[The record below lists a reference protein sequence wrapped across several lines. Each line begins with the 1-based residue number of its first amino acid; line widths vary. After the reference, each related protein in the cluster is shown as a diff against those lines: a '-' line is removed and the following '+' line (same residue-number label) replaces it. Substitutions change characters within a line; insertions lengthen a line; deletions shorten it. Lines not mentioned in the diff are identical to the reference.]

1 MGVQNFGTPDPQKG
15 LWGTGVLGSWLPFCL
30 TTKKLILASGSLQ
43 RKKLL
48 KDLGVQFIVKTS
60 TIKEVQK
67 IRSTCSALVKHNALL
82 KAKDV
87 ADRLKDGIVVGA
99 DTLVYGGNKEL
110 IGKPRHLKEA
120 KKILYALFSKPHWVY
135 TGVAVIDVA
144 TGKQMVDYEK
154 TKVFMLPLTDEEI
167 DRYHKKASPLDKA
180 GGFDIEGGGS
190 VFIHRI
196 EGCYSNVIGLP
207 IAKLAT
213 MLRKF
218 GVFIL

>member
-1 MGVQNFGTPDPQKG
+1 MKQ
-15 LWGTGVLGSWLPFCL
+15 
-30 TTKKLILASGSLQ
+30 LILASASLQ

-48 KDLGVQFIVKTS
+48 KALGVQFTIKS
-60 TIKEVQK
+60 SRIKEVQK
-67 IRSTCSALVKHNALL
+67 IQTTCSSLVKHNALL

-87 ADRLKDGIVVGA
+87 AGQLKAGVVVGA
-99 DTLVYGGNKEL
+99 DTLVYGSNKQI
-110 IGKPRHLKEA
+110 IGKPRNLKEA
-120 KKILYALFSKPHWVY
+120 KKILHELFSKPHWVY
-135 TGVAVIDVA
+135 TGVAVIDVE
-144 TGKQMVDYEK
+144 TGQHIVDYEK

-167 DRYHKKASPLDKA
+167 DLYHAKVSPLDKA

-213 MLRKF
+213 MLRRV
-218 GVFIL
+218 GVSIL

>member
-1 MGVQNFGTPDPQKG
+1 M
-15 LWGTGVLGSWLPFCL
+15 
-30 TTKKLILASGSLQ
+30 KKLILASGSPQ

-48 KDLGVQFIVKTS
+48 KALGVQFTMTTS
-60 TIKEVQK
+60 TIKEVQR
-67 IRSTCSALVKHNALL
+67 IRTTCSSLVKHNALL
-82 KAKDV
+82 KAQDV
-87 ADRLKDGIVVGA
+87 AGRLKNGVVVGA
-99 DTLVYGGNKEL
+99 DTLVYGGNRKI
-110 IGKPRHLKEA
+110 IGKPRNLKEA

-144 TGKQMVDYEK
+144 TGQQAVDYEK

-167 DRYHKKASPLDKA
+167 DRYHKKVSPLDKA

-207 IAKLAT
+207 VAKLAS

>member
-1 MGVQNFGTPDPQKG
+1 M
-15 LWGTGVLGSWLPFCL
+15 
-30 TTKKLILASGSLQ
+30 KKFILASGSLQ

-48 KDLGVQFIVKTS
+48 KDLGVQFTVKVS
-60 TIKEVQK
+60 QAEEVQK
-67 IRSTCSALVKHNALL
+67 IQTTCSSLVKHNALL
-82 KAKDV
+82 KASDV
-87 ADRLKDGIVVGA
+87 ASHLKSGVVVGA
-99 DTLVYGGNKEL
+99 DTLVYGGNKEI
-110 IGKPRHLKEA
+110 IGKPRNLKEA
-120 KKILYALFSKPHWVY
+120 KKILHALFSKPHWVY
-135 TGVAVIDVA
+135 TGVAVIDA
-144 TGKQMVDYEK
+144 ETGRRIVDYEK

-167 DRYHKKASPLDKA
+167 DRYHSKVSPLDKA

-218 GVFIL
+218 NISIL

>member
-1 MGVQNFGTPDPQKG
+1 MSCILSLESFIMKQ
-15 LWGTGVLGSWLPFCL
+15 
-30 TTKKLILASGSLQ
+30 LILASASLQ

-48 KDLGVQFIVKTS
+48 KALGVQFTIKS
-60 TIKEVQK
+60 SRIKEVQK
-67 IRSTCSALVKHNALL
+67 IQTTCSSLVKHNALL

-87 ADRLKDGIVVGA
+87 AGQLKAGVVVGA
-99 DTLVYGGNKEL
+99 DTLVYGSNKQI
-110 IGKPRHLKEA
+110 IGKPRNLKEA
-120 KKILYALFSKPHWVY
+120 KKILHELFSKPHWVY
-135 TGVAVIDVA
+135 TGVAVIDVE
-144 TGKQMVDYEK
+144 TGQHIVDYEK

-167 DRYHKKASPLDKA
+167 DLYHAKVSPLDKA

-213 MLRKF
+213 MLRRV
-218 GVFIL
+218 GVSIL

>member
-1 MGVQNFGTPDPQKG
+1 MN
-15 LWGTGVLGSWLPFCL
+15 
-30 TTKKLILASGSLQ
+30 KLILASGSLQ

-48 KDLGVQFIVKTS
+48 KDLGVQFTVKTS
-60 TIKEVQK
+60 KVKEVQS
-67 IRSTCSALVKHNALL
+67 IQSTCSALVKHNAIL
-82 KAKDV
+82 KARDV
-87 ADRLKDGIVVGA
+87 ASRLKSGVVVGA
-99 DTLVYGGNKEL
+99 DTLVYGGNKKI
-110 IGKPRHLKEA
+110 IGKPRNLKEA
-120 KKILYALFSKPHWVY
+120 KKILHALFSKPHWVY
-135 TGVAVIDVA
+135 TGVAVVDVE
-144 TGKQMVDYEK
+144 TGRQMIDYEK

-167 DRYHKKASPLDKA
+167 DRYHRKVSPLDKA

-207 IAKLAT
+207 IARLAA

>member
-1 MGVQNFGTPDPQKG
+1 MKQF
-15 LWGTGVLGSWLPFCL
+15 
-30 TTKKLILASGSLQ
+30 ILASGSLQ

-48 KDLGVQFIVKTS
+48 KALGVQFTMKSSRVKEIQEIQT
-60 TIKEVQK
+60 
-67 IRSTCSALVKHNALL
+67 TCSALVKHNALL

-87 ADRLKDGIVVGA
+87 AGQLKAGVVVGA
-99 DTLVYGGNKEL
+99 DTLVYGGNKQI
-110 IGKPRHLKEA
+110 IGKPRNLKEA
-120 KKILYALFSKPHWVY
+120 KKILYTLFSKPHWVY
-135 TGVAVIDVA
+135 TGVAIIDVE
-144 TGKQMVDYEK
+144 TGKQIVDYEK

-167 DRYHKKASPLDKA
+167 DRYHAKISPLDKA

-213 MLRKF
+213 MLRKV